1 MNANVT
7 TTIGLARLKQK
18 LSNTVEQLKAMS
30 NDRTVVTTGPTW
42 IHLRYVGRGSEQM
55 QLDLNEQYS
64 MKLRLV
70 YLAETL
76 ARLERVVRDWEKV

>member
-7 TTIGLARLKQK
+7 TTIELARLKQK
-18 LSNTVEQLKAMS
+18 LSNTVEQLKAIS
-30 NDRTVVTTGPTW
+30 NDETVVTTGPNW

-64 MKLRLV
+64 MKLRLG

-76 ARLERVVRDWEKV
+76 ARLERVLKDWEAV

>member
-7 TTIGLARLKQK
+7 TTIELARLKQK

-30 NDRTVVTTGPTW
+30 NDETVVTTGRNW

-70 YLAETL
+70 YLTETL
-76 ARLERVVRDWEKV
+76 ARLERVVVDLEVV

>member
-7 TTIGLARLKQK
+7 TTIELARLKQK
-18 LSNTVEQLKAMS
+18 LSNMVEQLKAKS
-30 NDRTVVTTGPTW
+30 NDKTVVTTGQNW

-64 MKLRLV
+64 MKLRLG
-70 YLAETL
+70 YLTETL
-76 ARLERVVRDWEKV
+76 ARLERVVRDWETV